1 VRLRLVR
8 GEESLIGFSD
18 PIGKRPLGL
27 LPRMAGAFV
36 QRAAALMLAS
46 IALSVFTS
54 IATVRYTT
62 SGCTVSMPGLEVR
75 GRIATEGRTP
85 LQRDTRRRNGD
96 QSTYHGEKLEPFQ
109 PKMQPSAWNSSYSLG
124 CDSGNVS
131 RAWTHV
137 YKGETTSG
145 KECGFRTFPEY
156 TKCRMRK
163 GNPKLFGHFA
173 DRLWVNQWRRNECCG
188 ARVPKISIFFA
199 AAERERAKR
208 CLQKFAA
215 PSPGAVVKFNHK
227 AGDVTGRV

>member
-1 VRLRLVR
+1 LAFLLGRLALALSTDHTPPPVVRLRLVR

-145 KECGFRTFPEY
+145 KECGFRRARSASQQALAAGRPLPCLPRY
-156 TKCRMRK
+156 LHLHLS
-163 GNPKLFGHFA
+163 LFVALSIDTPTPCAQTH
-173 DRLWVNQWRRNECCG
+173 
-188 ARVPKISIFFA
+188 ISM
-199 AAERERAKR
+199 
-208 CLQKFAA
+208 
-215 PSPGAVVKFNHK
+215 
-227 AGDVTGRV
+227 